1 MSTMRTGLVGFGFIA
16 ERGHVPAFLS
26 GKAPFHV
33 TAVAEPCH
41 ARWSLIERMLPAARI
56 YPDHRTMLAKEPLDV
71 VDICTPPSAHA
82 EIALAAFERGAHV
95 LCEKPLAMDGRQAR
109 HMVAAAQRAGRVLYP
124 GHSYRFAPV
133 LRAARGALQSGRI
146 GKVHLATVATYRTTH
161 ARGVP
166 EWNPDWR
173 RDPKFSGGGI
183 LMDHGPHTFYLA
195 FEWLGGYPTEASA
208 ETATLGGGAVEDD
221 VVTTLRFPDGGLLRS
236 HLTWNS
242 AFRKVVY
249 TIHGDRGGL
258 RIEDDELEVITKG
271 EGGRVNVE
279 RSSFSS
285 HWMDAGHGPWFE
297 GLLIDFARAIAA
309 PDLVHV
315 ETEDSVRAM
324 EAIEAAYASARE
336 QGRSIAIGSSLT
348 TRRAAA

>member
-1 MSTMRTGLVGFGFIA
+1 MSTLRTGLVGYGFIA
-16 ERGHVPAFLS
+16 ERGHVPAYLS
-26 GKAPFHV
+26 GKATFHV
-33 TAVAEPCH
+33 TAVAEPCR
-41 ARWSLIERMLPAARI
+41 ARWPLIERLLPAAHI
-56 YPDHRTMLAKEPLDV
+56 YPDHRAMLAREPLEI
-71 VDICTPPSAHA
+71 VDICTPPSVHA

-109 HMVAAAQRAGRVLYP
+109 HMVAAAERAGRVLYP

-133 LRAARGALQSGRI
+133 MRAARSALDSGHI

-161 ARGVP
+161 ARGVD

-195 FEWLGGYPTEASA
+195 FDWLGGYPSEASA
-208 ETATLGGGAVEDD
+208 ELTTQGGGVVEDD
-221 VVTTLRFPDGGLLRS
+221 VVTTLRFAGGGLLRS

-242 AFRKVVY
+242 SFRKVVY
-249 TIHGDRGGL
+249 TIHGDRGGI
-258 RIEDDELEVITKG
+258 RIEDDELEVFTKDPA
-271 EGGRVNVE
+271 GRVNVE
-279 RSSFSS
+279 RSSAAS

-315 ETEDSVRAM
+315 EIEDSVRAM
-324 EAIEAAYASARE
+324 ESIEAAYASARMHG
-336 QGRSIAIGSSLT
+336 QPVAIGSSLT

>member
-1 MSTMRTGLVGFGFIA
+1 MSTLRTGLVGFGFIA
-16 ERGHVPAFLS
+16 ERGHVPAYLS

-33 TAVAEPCH
+33 TAVAESCH
-41 ARWSLIERMLPAARI
+41 ARWPLIERMLPAARL
-56 YPDHRTMLAKEPLDV
+56 YPDHRTMLAMEQLDV
-71 VDICTPPSAHA
+71 VDICTPPSSHA
-82 EIALAAFERGAHV
+82 EIALAALDRGAHV
-95 LCEKPLAMDGRQAR
+95 LCEKPLAMDGREAR
-109 HMVAAAQRAGRVLYP
+109 KMVAAAQRAGRVLYP

-133 LRAARGALQSGRI
+133 MRAARSALESGRI

-161 ARGVP
+161 ARGVN

-195 FEWLGGYPTEASA
+195 FDWLGGYPSEASA
-208 ETATLGGGAVEDD
+208 EIATRGGGAVEDD
-221 VVTTLRFPDGGLLRS
+221 VVSTLHFPEGGLLRS
-236 HLTWNS
+236 HLTWNAS
-242 AFRKVVY
+242 FRKVVY
-249 TIHGDRGGL
+249 TIHGERGGL

-271 EGGRVNVE
+271 TDGHVNVE
-279 RSSFSS
+279 RSAAAS

-297 GLLIDFARAIAA
+297 GLLIDFARAITA

-324 EAIEAAYASARE
+324 EAIEAAYASARVY
-336 QGRSIAIGSSLT
+336 GRPVTLGNALGS
-348 TRRAAA
+348 RRAAA